1 MSLQNF
7 IDKIG
12 PVVSAAWLN
21 VVDSIKY
28 TIFED
33 AHTKADARTALT
45 ADAPM
50 EVENGGTGVRTLAD
64 FMTTL
69 NMGAGFGAE
78 LSNTPAPGP
87 PLSGT
92 GVLNIGLVASHTQLV
107 NLSGVT
113 ITSFGTSADV
123 AYPIY
128 ILRFFGAHTLVHSSS
143 LVLPGAANITTAAG
157 DYAIVQYIGA
167 ATGWRVAF
175 YQRAS
180 AGSTYVE
187 GDSIGFSPGH
197 DFYLDNQAASGV
209 DCRYYGF
216 FGVADKLFFSAF
228 TDGKDDGAEIFSI
241 ARTDAYTY
249 VFNAN
254 LDQING
260 LPLEAKT
267 WVSKNAS
274 LNLPATYSSQTGVY
288 HPSGGGAGDTF
299 TIVNSDFPN
308 DGTILHF
315 LNKDANA
322 VSIACSGAT
331 MYLSPAGTTGTRTLA
346 QYGRCWA
353 EKIAGDWYIYGYGLT

>member
-197 DFYLDNQAASGV
+197 DFYLEKDMPKVFSKIGRTEESIQAERFIKYIQDHGEV
-209 DCRYYGF
+209 PF
-216 FGVADKLFFSAF
+216 VQ
-228 TDGKDDGAEIFSI
+228 
-241 ARTDAYTY
+241 AYKFIHTY
-249 VFNAN
+249 
-254 LDQING
+254 
-260 LPLEAKT
+260 
-267 WVSKNAS
+267 
-274 LNLPATYSSQTGVY
+274 
-288 HPSGGGAGDTF
+288 
-299 TIVNSDFPN
+299 FPN
-308 DGTILHF
+308 SRDFEGIVAGAIRAGYVTMDMVSMKI
-315 LNKDANA
+315 KA
-322 VSIACSGAT
+322 VK
-331 MYLSPAGTTGTRTLA
+331 P
-346 QYGRCWA
+346 
-353 EKIAGDWYIYGYGLT
+353 